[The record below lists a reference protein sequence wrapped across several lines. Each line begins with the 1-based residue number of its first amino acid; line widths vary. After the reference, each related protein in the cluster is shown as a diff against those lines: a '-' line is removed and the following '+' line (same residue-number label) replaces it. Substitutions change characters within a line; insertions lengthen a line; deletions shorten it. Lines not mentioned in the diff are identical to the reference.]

1 MAKIVSQIN
10 SDIQSETDVQLMPID
25 WVGMDEIQSQIMI
38 SPQVFVPV
46 LIGTFVNLKKGYRG
60 IHMSRLYN
68 LITQKILN
76 QNLTTKKIQNFLTD
90 MIQSQE
96 QLSEQGYICFNFNY
110 PRKTQS
116 LKSESV
122 GFRSYPVQIIAL
134 KKTNQ
139 THVWCD
145 FEIIYSSTCP
155 QSAALSLE
163 VIKNQKNQIE
173 RLGRLPATPHAQRS
187 VMKISCLLAVSEL
200 DSDFSDVFQKF
211 IEAIENTLK
220 TTVQTAVK
228 KADEMQFA
236 ILNSENLM
244 FCEDAVRKVS
254 SVMNE
259 LIQASFLGL
268 NGYKIRTHHLE
279 SLHPHNAVS
288 QIAKNYVNQPS

>member
-1 MAKIVSQIN
+1 MAKIS
-10 SDIQSETDVQLMPID
+10 SDIQSETDTQLMPID

-38 SPQVFVPV
+38 STQVFVPV
-46 LIGTFVNLKKGYRG
+46 FIGTFVNLQKGYRG
-60 IHMSRLYN
+60 IHMSRLYD
-68 LITQKILN
+68 LITRKILN

-90 MIQSQE
+90 MIGSQD
-96 QLSEQGYICFNFNY
+96 QLSDQGYVCFNFSY

-122 GFRSYPVQIIAL
+122 GFRNYPVQVTAL
-134 KKTNQ
+134 KKANQ
-139 THVWCD
+139 THIWCD

-163 VIKNQKNQIE
+163 VIKNQRNQIDG
-173 RLGRLPATPHAQRS
+173 LDRLPATPHAQRS
-187 VMKISCLLAVSEL
+187 AMKISCLLLNSEV
-200 DSDFSDVFQKF
+200 DSDISDVFQKF

-254 SVMNE
+254 LVMNE
-259 LIQASFLGL
+259 LVQSQFCGL
-268 NGYKIRTHHLE
+268 NGYKIRTQHLE

-288 QIAKNYVNQPS
+288 QIAKNYSNKPN